1 MTNRKRT
8 PQYNQARKQLL
19 AHNPPCHWC
28 GGIATEADH
37 LIEHDAGGN
46 DSIDNLVPSCKPC
59 NARRGQKYK
68 ETRDAQRQKNRE
80 QAFFGREA
88 NTPTPVH
95 AISLP
100 YGRFRATY
108 GR

>member
-8 PQYNQARKQLL
+8 PEYNQARKQLL

-37 LIEHDAGGN
+37 LIEHDAGGS

-59 NARRGQKYK
+59 NSRRGNAYK
-68 ETRDAQRQKNRE
+68 QARDARRQKNRE
-80 QAFFGREA
+80 KSFFEGEA
-88 NTPTPVH
+88 HTDRKSVV
-95 AISLP
+95 
-100 YGRFRATY
+100 
-108 GR
+108 